1 MIKRFLKIYGPI
13 LNMRIT
19 NDAIILLLESF
30 DINSSL
36 TNNHGKQ
43 KERIMRSFNRF
54 YRLAFSWWDLIK
66 ALVY

>member
-1 MIKRFLKIYGPI
+1 MQII
-13 LNMRIT
+13 